1 MGRPHNMARCTL
13 ILAATSLAVANAFM
27 APAHS
32 GLALR
37 SHRAASAVQPMR
49 RSKAPQAGVSMQVEH
64 LAEQA
69 TLLAAYP
76 EGFINGMTSYFNLFT
91 PIFKSLN
98 LPPFMLHWFHAL
110 NMGTV
115 LFAMGGYGTFLGWY
129 MRSNP
134 SEKMALAPGPGP
146 RQIRVRHALDSD
158 DGDGSHLLPRRQ

>member
-1 MGRPHNMARCTL
+1 MARCTL

-76 EGFINGMTSYFNLFT
+76 EGFVNGMTSYFNLCESACASRAAAASRLWRAAAAACCAARSKT
-91 PIFKSLN
+91 RQVA
-98 LPPFMLHWFHAL
+98 HAR
-110 NMGTV
+110 TT
-115 LFAMGGYGTFLGWY
+115 A
-129 MRSNP
+129 RS
-134 SEKMALAPGPGP
+134 
-146 RQIRVRHALDSD
+146 
-158 DGDGSHLLPRRQ
+158 

>member
-1 MGRPHNMARCTL
+1 MARCTL

-49 RSKAPQAGVSMQVEH
+49 RCKAPQAGVSMQVEH

-76 EGFINGMTSYFNLFT
+76 EGFVNGMTSYFNLCESACASRAAC
-91 PIFKSLN
+91 PL
-98 LPPFMLHWFHAL
+98 AL
-110 NMGTV
+110 CV
-115 LFAMGGYGTFLGWY
+115 
-129 MRSNP
+129 
-134 SEKMALAPGPGP
+134 
-146 RQIRVRHALDSD
+146 
-158 DGDGSHLLPRRQ
+158 